1 MTSPVARL
9 FSILAL
15 ACGLGAP
22 ALSAQAVAGTVT
34 GLPVAH
40 LAAGDDVVVVVF
52 QEKELSARVY
62 VDGRNQITLP
72 RIGSLVVSG
81 LTSDMLRDTVRSR
94 YAAFLRDPSVDV
106 RVLRRVTVNGAV
118 LKPDVYYVDPSL
130 ALRDVV
136 ARAGG
141 VTGEGDTRR
150 VMIVRG
156 SEATRFPNWQETAEG
171 QTELRSG
178 DEVVVGRRSWAAIN
192 VGSLIGV
199 AGVLTS
205 LAIAFLRH

>member
-1 MTSPVARL
+1 MTSPVGRL

-15 ACGLGAP
+15 GCIVAAP
-22 ALSAQAVAGTVT
+22 ALAAQAAAGTVAS
-34 GLPVAH
+34 LPAAH

-62 VDGRNQITLP
+62 VDGQNQIALP
-72 RIGSLVVSG
+72 RIGSIDVAA

-94 YAAFLRDPSVDV
+94 YATFLRDPSVDV
-106 RVLRRVTVNGAV
+106 RALRRVTVNGAV

-130 ALRDVV
+130 TLRDVI

-141 VTGEGDTRR
+141 VTSEGDTRT

-156 SEATRFPNWQETAEG
+156 SDATRFPTWQETSQG

-178 DEVVVGRRSWAAIN
+178 DEVVVGRRSWVAIN
-192 VGSLIGV
+192 VGALIGV

-205 LAIAFLRH
+205 LAIAFLHH